1 MAWIRTVA
9 EDEAVGSTKLQYDA
23 TVKRAGRVY
32 NIVKIS
38 SLKPE
43 IMRTFMRFYIQ
54 LMHGPSGLSRAQK
67 EMIAV
72 AVSVLN
78 KCRY

>member
-9 EDEAVGSTKLQYDA
+9 EDEATGSTKRQYDA
-23 TVKRAGRVY
+23 AVQRAGRVY
-32 NIVKIS
+32 NVVKIS

-43 IMRTFMRFYIQ
+43 IMRTFIQFYSQI
-54 LMHGPSGLSRAQK
+54 MHGPSGLSRAQR

-72 AVSVLN
+72 TVSLLN
-78 KCRY
+78 QCRY

>member
-1 MAWIRTVA
+1 MAWIKTIA
-9 EDEAVGSTKLQYDA
+9 EGEATGSTKLQYDA
-23 TVKRAGRVY
+23 AVKRAGRVY
-32 NIVKIS
+32 NVVKIS

-43 IMRTFMRFYIQ
+43 IMRTFIQLYSQ
-54 LMHGPSGLSRAQK
+54 LMHGPSGLSRAQR

-72 AVSVLN
+72 TVSVLN

>member
-9 EDEAVGSTKLQYDA
+9 EDEATGSTKQQYNA
-23 TVKRAGRVY
+23 AAKRASRVY

-43 IMRTFMRFYIQ
+43 IMRTFIQLYKQ
-54 LMHGPSGLSRAQK
+54 LMHGPSGLSRAQR

-72 AVSVLN
+72 TVSVLN